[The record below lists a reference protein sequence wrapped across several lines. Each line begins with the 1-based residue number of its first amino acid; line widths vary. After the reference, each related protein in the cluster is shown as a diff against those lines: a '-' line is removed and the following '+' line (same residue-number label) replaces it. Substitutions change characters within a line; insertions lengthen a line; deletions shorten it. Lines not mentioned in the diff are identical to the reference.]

1 MHYRRYV
8 LKEIISK
15 AQSVGF
21 KIQYTTHLGFSLY
34 PVFWI
39 VKKLNRNHLLKSKE
53 QKRKIVSRQIRKTKN
68 SFLMQLA
75 IELEIKLG
83 TKMKYPCGIRC
94 VIVCSK

>member
-1 MHYRRYV
+1 

-34 PVFWI
+34 PAFWI
-39 VKKLNRNHLLKSKE
+39 VKKLNRNHLSKSKE